1 MSERIV
7 EIVPEAGLHA
17 RPASKFVET
26 AGEYDASVEIA
37 RADSDDLV
45 PAGSMIAV
53 TSIGARC
60 GEKVRLVAE
69 GDDAEAALDAL
80 EQVLTTPEDELDDA

>member
-1 MSERIV
+1 MTRLERTV
-7 EIVPEAGLHA
+7 TVVPEAGLHA

-26 AGEYDASVEIA
+26 VNEYDAEVQIGTG
-37 RADSDDLV
+37 DDNLA
-45 PAGSMIAV
+45 PAGSMLTV
-53 TSIGARC
+53 TGLGVKS

-80 EQVLTTPEDELDDA
+80 EAVLTTLEGEG

>member
-1 MSERIV
+1 MSERVV

-26 AGEYDASVEIA
+26 AGEYDATVEIG

-53 TSIGARC
+53 TSIGARS

-69 GDDAEAALDAL
+69 GDDAEAVLDAL
-80 EQVLTTPEDELDDA
+80 EQVLSTPEDELEEA